1 MHARGSI
8 ALTFALALIA
18 CNGSDSGPPD
28 AGDDVDAAPFMLCGN
43 GLIEGSETC
52 DDGAT
57 APDDGCSETCTIECG
72 DGIVGANEAC
82 DTAIAG
88 GETGACPTD
97 ESCTDDDPCTTG
109 IVSGGECQAVCDF
122 ATTTTPIDDDGCCP
136 TGQDATTDNDCE
148 ASCGNGV
155 VESPEELCD
164 TAITGGG
171 FGECPTAC
179 DDGDFC
185 TTDTLVN
192 GGTCSADCTETDI
205 TEIGPDDDCC
215 PPGATPISDVD
226 CPVSCGDGFVTA
238 GETCDTAIAAGNPGA
253 CPTACNDGNVC
264 TTDNLVNGGTCL
276 ADCTET
282 AIGPGPMDGCCPI
295 GSDLGDDPD
304 CPPSCGDG
312 VITSPETCDD
322 DNSTGGDGC
331 SATCQLEPIGFRFSD
346 LDLKDPHVF
355 AQIIFCFDVTNTVAG
370 MDGVNPI
377 LQTNIQTD
385 EDGDGLLDLSIANT
399 FNPLVQTAGSTT
411 AGDLVFPDC
420 TAPMSTTSCTLPA
433 GAPHTAATV
442 TNQGSAAVC
451 LGTLSGTTGGYS
463 PAIVS
468 PTAPAGGT
476 CYSAN
481 AGTVTFDL
489 GGIPITL
496 QDAQIGGEWFGSP
509 ATEIRDGLI
518 RGFMTEAQA
527 MATIIPEGTTGQDA
541 IDGEPLSELLR
552 GGVGNCSVNGMVG
565 QDVGDKDM
573 GPGGAIGWYFYLN
586 FSAARVSY
594 TEL

>member
-1 MHARGSI
+1 MHARGSL
-8 ALTFALALIA
+8 ALTFALALTA

-28 AGDDVDAAPFMLCGN
+28 ADTGADAAPFMLCGN

-57 APDDGCSETCTIECG
+57 APDDGCSETCAIECG
-72 DGIVGANEAC
+72 DGVVGANEAC

-97 ESCTDDDPCTTG
+97 ETCTDSDPCTTG
-109 IVSGGECQAVCDF
+109 VVSGGECEAVCDF
-122 ATTTTPIDDDGCCP
+122 ATTTAPIDDDDCCP
-136 TGQDATTDNDCE
+136 TGQDSTTDNDCE

-164 TAITGGG
+164 TAISGG

-179 DDGDFC
+179 NDGDFC
-185 TTDTLVN
+185 TVDTLVN

-205 TEIGPDDDCC
+205 TAIGPADGCC
-215 PPGATPISDVD
+215 PPGATPVSDVD
-226 CPVSCGDGFVTA
+226 CPVSCGDGFVT
-238 GETCDTAIAAGNPGA
+238 GTELCDTAIAAGNPGA
-253 CPTACNDGNVC
+253 CPTACNDGNLC
-264 TTDNLVNGGTCL
+264 TTDNLINGGTCS

-282 AIGPGPMDGCCPI
+282 PIGPGPMDSCCPI

-312 VITSPETCDD
+312 VITPPETCDD
-322 DNSTGGDGC
+322 NNSTGGDGC
-331 SATCQLEPIGFRFSD
+331 SSICRLEPIAFRFTD
-346 LDLKDPHVF
+346 MDLKDPHAF

-377 LQTNIQTD
+377 IQNNITMD
-385 EDGDGLLDLSIANT
+385 EDGDGFLDLSLANT
-399 FNPLVQTAGSTT
+399 FNPLVQGAGTMTATDVT
-411 AGDLVFPDC
+411 FPDC
-420 TAPMSTTSCTLPA
+420 TPPIASTVCELPA
-433 GAPHTAATV
+433 GSSHAPATA
-442 TNQGSAAVC
+442 TNQGSGAVC
-451 LGTLSGTTGGYS
+451 LAPINGTTGGYS
-463 PAIVS
+463 PGITS
-468 PTAPAGGT
+468 PTAPTGGT

-481 AGTVTFDL
+481 AGTVTFSL
-489 GGIPITL
+489 GDIPITL
-496 QDAQIGGEWFGSP
+496 EDAHIGGEWFGSP
-509 ATEIRDGLI
+509 ATEIRDGMI
-518 RGFMTEAQA
+518 RGFMSEATA
-527 MATIIPEGTTGQDA
+527 NATIIPEGTTGQAA

-552 GGVGNCSVNGMVG
+552 GGVGSCS
-565 QDVGDKDM
+565 QPSPQTGDKDVHN
-573 GPGGAIGWYFYLN
+573 GVTGWFFYLN